1 LVISALEAGTQMLEL
16 DVHLTKDKVVVV
28 SHDKDLSRC
37 TGECVDVSS
46 LEYEVYIQLEVIC

>member
-1 LVISALEAGTQMLEL
+1 MLEL